1 MNKGGPFCLLNSAV
15 VYLFKEYLIAR
26 DVMYSIILKDV
37 TKRYGQNTILEN
49 ISLKAESGRILA
61 ITGSNGSG
69 KSTLL
74 KLIMGIEEVSSG
86 EIHYL
91 LNEQEI
97 VDKSF
102 FENIAAVT
110 PELEFYPQLTVQENM
125 ELFLSLRDISFSTN
139 LIAECLKKFGL
150 KENVLSKFFSELST
164 GMAQRVKLAVL
175 LASDSEIWL
184 LDEPGSNIDEA
195 GVNLLLKEIGNAKKA
210 GKLIILATNDSRE
223 VAVADEI
230 FQLK

>member
-1 MNKGGPFCLLNSAV
+1 MPFLLC
-15 VYLFKEYLIAR
+15 YGILFKGYLIVR
-26 DVMYSIILKDV
+26 DVMYSIILKDI
-37 TKRYGQNTILEN
+37 TKKYGQNTILEN

-61 ITGSNGSG
+61 ITGGNGSG

-102 FENIAAVT
+102 LKNIATVT

-125 ELFLSLRDISFSTN
+125 ELFLGLRDISFNAKIIS
-139 LIAECLKKFGL
+139 ECLERLGL
-150 KENVLSKFFSELST
+150 KANVLNKFFGELST

-175 LASDSEIWL
+175 LASNSEIWL

-195 GVNLLLKEIGNAKKA
+195 GVNLLLKEISNAKKA

>member
-1 MNKGGPFCLLNSAV
+1 
-15 VYLFKEYLIAR
+15 
-26 DVMYSIILKDV
+26 MYSIILKDI
-37 TKRYGQNTILEN
+37 TKKYGQNTILEN

-61 ITGSNGSG
+61 ITGGNGSG

-102 FENIAAVT
+102 LKNIATVT

-125 ELFLSLRDISFSTN
+125 ELFLGLRDISFN
-139 LIAECLKKFGL
+139 ADIIAECLERFGL
-150 KENVLSKFFSELST
+150 KANVLNKFFSELST

-175 LASDSEIWL
+175 LASNSEIWL

-195 GVNLLLKEIGNAKKA
+195 GVNLLLKEIINAKKA
-210 GKLIILATNDSRE
+210 GKLVILATNDSRE

>member
-1 MNKGGPFCLLNSAV
+1 MPFLLC
-15 VYLFKEYLIAR
+15 YGILFKGYLIVR
-26 DVMYSIILKDV
+26 DVMYSIILKYI
-37 TKRYGQNTILEN
+37 TKKYGQNTILEN

-61 ITGSNGSG
+61 ITGGNGSG

-91 LNEQEI
+91 LNKQEI

-102 FENIAAVT
+102 LKNIATVT

-125 ELFLSLRDISFSTN
+125 ELFLGLRDISFN
-139 LIAECLKKFGL
+139 AKIIAECLERFGL
-150 KENVLSKFFSELST
+150 KANVLNKFFGELST

-175 LASDSEIWL
+175 LASNSEIWL
-184 LDEPGSNIDEA
+184 LDEAGSNIDEA
-195 GVNLLLKEIGNAKKA
+195 GVNLLLKEISNAKKA

>member
-1 MNKGGPFCLLNSAV
+1 
-15 VYLFKEYLIAR
+15 
-26 DVMYSIILKDV
+26 
-37 TKRYGQNTILEN
+37 
-49 ISLKAESGRILA
+49 
-61 ITGSNGSG
+61 
-69 KSTLL
+69 
-74 KLIMGIEEVSSG
+74 MGIEEVSSG

-91 LNEQEI
+91 LNKQEI

-102 FENIAAVT
+102 LKNIATVT

-125 ELFLSLRDISFSTN
+125 ELFLGLRDISFN
-139 LIAECLKKFGL
+139 AKIIAECLERFGL
-150 KENVLSKFFSELST
+150 KANVFNKFFGELST

-175 LASDSEIWL
+175 LASNSEIWL
-184 LDEPGSNIDEA
+184 LDEAGSNIDEA
-195 GVNLLLKEIGNAKKA
+195 GVNLLLKEISNAKKA

>member
-1 MNKGGPFCLLNSAV
+1 MPFLLC
-15 VYLFKEYLIAR
+15 YGILFKGYLIVR
-26 DVMYSIILKDV
+26 DVMYSIILKYI
-37 TKRYGQNTILEN
+37 TKKYGQNTILEN

-61 ITGSNGSG
+61 ITGGNGSG

-86 EIHYL
+86 EIYYL
-91 LNEQEI
+91 LNKQEI

-102 FENIAAVT
+102 LKNIATVT

-125 ELFLSLRDISFSTN
+125 ELFLGLRDISFN
-139 LIAECLKKFGL
+139 AKIIAECLERFGL
-150 KENVLSKFFSELST
+150 KANVLNKFFGELST

-175 LASDSEIWL
+175 LASNSEIWL
-184 LDEPGSNIDEA
+184 LDEAGSNIDEA
-195 GVNLLLKEIGNAKKA
+195 GVNLLLKEISNAKKA

>member
-1 MNKGGPFCLLNSAV
+1 MPFLLC
-15 VYLFKEYLIAR
+15 YGILFKGYLIVR
-26 DVMYSIILKDV
+26 DVMYSIILKYI
-37 TKRYGQNTILEN
+37 TKKYGQNTILEN

-61 ITGSNGSG
+61 ITGGNGSG

-91 LNEQEI
+91 LNKQEI

-102 FENIAAVT
+102 LKNIATVT

-125 ELFLSLRDISFSTN
+125 ELFLGLRDISFN
-139 LIAECLKKFGL
+139 AKIIAECLERFGL
-150 KENVLSKFFSELST
+150 KANVLNKFFGELST

-175 LASDSEIWL
+175 LASNSEIWL
-184 LDEPGSNIDEA
+184 LDEPSSNIDEA
-195 GVNLLLKEIGNAKKA
+195 GVNLLLKEISNAKKA

>member
-1 MNKGGPFCLLNSAV
+1 MPFLLC
-15 VYLFKEYLIAR
+15 YGILFKEYLIVR
-26 DVMYSIILKDV
+26 DVMYSIILKDI
-37 TKRYGQNTILEN
+37 TKKYGQNTILEN

-61 ITGSNGSG
+61 ITGGNGSG

-91 LNEQEI
+91 LNKQEI

-102 FENIAAVT
+102 LKNIATVT

-125 ELFLSLRDISFSTN
+125 ELFLGLRDISFN
-139 LIAECLKKFGL
+139 AKIIAECLERFGL
-150 KENVLSKFFSELST
+150 KANVLNKFFGELST

-175 LASDSEIWL
+175 LASNSEIWL

-195 GVNLLLKEIGNAKKA
+195 GVNLLLKEISNAKKA

>member
-1 MNKGGPFCLLNSAV
+1 MPFLLC
-15 VYLFKEYLIAR
+15 YGILFKGYLIVR
-26 DVMYSIILKDV
+26 DVMYSIILKYI
-37 TKRYGQNTILEN
+37 TKKYGQNTILEN

-61 ITGSNGSG
+61 ITGGNGSG

-91 LNEQEI
+91 LNKQEI

-102 FENIAAVT
+102 LKNIATVT

-125 ELFLSLRDISFSTN
+125 ELFLGLRDISFN
-139 LIAECLKKFGL
+139 AKIIAECLERFGL
-150 KENVLSKFFSELST
+150 KANVLNKFFGELST

-175 LASDSEIWL
+175 LASNSEIWL

-195 GVNLLLKEIGNAKKA
+195 GVNLLLKEISNAKKA